1 MVFFREYVNFPGGTN
16 PASPVT
22 LHPESPA
29 DELSEIQAQV
39 LRRFTND
46 MKEQRYWRHQRSP
59 FGAKIT
65 IKEYNG
71 IYRGMPRIDK
81 VGKNGPTM
89 RNTVY

>member
-1 MVFFREYVNFPGGTN
+1 MVFFRGHVNFPGGTN

-46 MKEQRYWRHQRSP
+46 MKEQRYWRAPKKPCWVKNNNQ
-59 FGAKIT
+59 
-65 IKEYNG
+65 G
-71 IYRGMPRIDK
+71 I
-81 VGKNGPTM
+81 
-89 RNTVY
+89 